1 MKFYKNQNNQVF
13 AFEEDGSQDDLI
25 VDGLIQI
32 EELEASEITKRN
44 SEQLFDSQDYY
55 RKRLYSYPPIG
66 EFIDAFIKG
75 DAAAMEEYKKECF
88 AVKAKY
94 PKDI

>member
-75 DAAAMEEYKKECF
+75 DADAMEEYKKECF